1 MADLDF
7 AVTGV
12 DVVPYAASPQ
22 LAFHLRVNAGP
33 ETTVYTVALRCQI
46 QIEPERRQYR
56 LEEQANL
63 RDLFGEPERW
73 SRTVRALLWTHA
85 NAVVPRFTGGTTV
98 DLVVPCTFDFNVGAT
113 KYFYGVRD
121 GDVPLCFLFSGTVF
135 YEDEGSLQVAPV
147 SWDKE
152 SKFRLPVATWRTL
165 MDAYYPNSAWLCL
178 QRDAFDKLLDY
189 KVRHGI
195 PTWEQAIERVLAVAP
210 DDVPSEVR
218 S

>member
-22 LAFHLRVNAGP
+22 LAFHLRVDAGP
-33 ETTVYTVALRCQI
+33 GTTVYTVALRCQI
-46 QIEPERRQYR
+46 QIEPGRRQYQP
-56 LEEQANL
+56 EEQANL

-73 SRTVRALLWTHA
+73 SRTLRQLLWTHA
-85 NAVVPRFTGGTTV
+85 NVVVPRFMEATMV

-121 GDVPLCFLFSGTVF
+121 GDLPLCFLFSGTVF

-147 SWDKE
+147 SWAKE
-152 SKFRLPVATWRTL
+152 SNFRLPIATWRAL

-178 QRDAFDKLLDY
+178 QRDAFDKLLAY

-195 PTWEQAIERVLAVAP
+195 PTWEQAIDNVLASASDKMP
-210 DDVPSEVR
+210 AEVR